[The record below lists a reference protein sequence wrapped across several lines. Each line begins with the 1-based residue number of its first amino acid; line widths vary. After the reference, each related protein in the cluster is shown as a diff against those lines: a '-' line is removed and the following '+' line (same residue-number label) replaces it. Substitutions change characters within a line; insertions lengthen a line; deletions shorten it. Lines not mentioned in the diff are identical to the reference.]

1 MTHDKDMELN
11 LQLSDDEMDEFQPI
25 DLTKKL
31 HKMAEPEMPDEMDE
45 FRPIDLTKKLNKM
58 AEPEMPDRM
67 EDKINIIKKNLKRPF
82 QDLEDQ
88 EVVINEKYFRKNNQ
102 DSIKILPNPSS
113 SLDKTVT
120 STLPGFQHTIAELL
134 FDIVNNLNLK

>member
-1 MTHDKDMELN
+1 MARSKKESLKAN
-11 LQLSDDEMDEFQPI
+11 KKKI
-25 DLTKKL
+25 KKL
-31 HKMAEPEMPDEMDE
+31 EDKS
-45 FRPIDLTKKLNKM
+45 KKLGLKTSKKSSKSKKVDPKM
-58 AEPEMPDRM
+58 SKKSSKYEK
-67 EDKINIIKKNLKRPF
+67 EDPKTFKKNLKRPF

-88 EVVINEKYFRKNNQ
+88 EVVINEKYFRQNQ